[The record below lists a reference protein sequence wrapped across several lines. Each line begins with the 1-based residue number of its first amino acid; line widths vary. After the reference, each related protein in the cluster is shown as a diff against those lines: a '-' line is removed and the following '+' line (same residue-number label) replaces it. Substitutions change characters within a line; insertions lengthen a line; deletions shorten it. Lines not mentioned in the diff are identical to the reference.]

1 MCIKTPK
8 PPKESQ
14 DAKAARAAQLKGEL
28 DERTRLKTEATE
40 AQPTT
45 GIAKA
50 NAHID
55 RELNMRFGRTKVN

>member
-40 AQPTT
+40 AQ
-45 GIAKA
+45 
-50 NAHID
+50 
-55 RELNMRFGRTKVN
+55 R